1 MKSTAAIATLASLTL
16 TACASASGDDDLMA
30 SPSSAAPMHS
40 TGLDA
45 AVDAA
50 GRKMEGNVDAT
61 PPRRDPVLPDA
72 GTPTVDAGLDA
83 AVDAALVAD
92 AAGLD
97 GGQVPVDA
105 SRGSL
110 RHAIRAV
117 SAAAHS
123 SVASLGMGV
132 GTGDFTFEFWIK
144 PHGTFQGCADGVAVA
159 QMNED
164 YGVNN
169 FTCRLQENP
178 WAVACSSYD
187 GSVGTP
193 WIISAPLSND
203 EWHHFALTRA
213 GGVARIFT
221 DGLAGVS
228 VPNTTPLVALSSLSL
243 GRPAGYSSQCA
254 APVSLSALRFSKVAR
269 YPGSTSFSPQYTWPI
284 DTSTIAQLLTDQ
296 GITNGV
302 ITDEAGG
309 NNTATRTLDW
319 IPEVP

>member
-1 MKSTAAIATLASLTL
+1 MKSTAAFATLASLTL

-30 SPSSAAPMHS
+30 SPSSAAPMHA

-50 GRKMEGNVDAT
+50 GRKTEGNVDAT

-72 GTPTVDAGLDA
+72 GTPPADAGLDA

-92 AAGLD
+92 AAQID

-117 SAAAHS
+117 STGAHS

-144 PHGTFQGCADGVAVA
+144 PHGAFQASGQVAVA

-169 FTCRLQENP
+169 FTCRLLDNP
-178 WAVACSSYD
+178 WIVACSSYD
-187 GSVGTP
+187 GSRGAP
-193 WIISAPLSND
+193 WVFSAPLSND

-221 DGLAGVS
+221 DGVAGVS
-228 VPNTTPLVALSSLSL
+228 APNTTPLVALSSLSL
-243 GRPAGYSSQCA
+243 GRPAGYSGQCA

-269 YPGSTSFSPQYTWPI
+269 YPGSASFSPQYTWPI

-309 NNTATRTLDW
+309 NNNATRTLDW
-319 IPEVP
+319 VPEVP